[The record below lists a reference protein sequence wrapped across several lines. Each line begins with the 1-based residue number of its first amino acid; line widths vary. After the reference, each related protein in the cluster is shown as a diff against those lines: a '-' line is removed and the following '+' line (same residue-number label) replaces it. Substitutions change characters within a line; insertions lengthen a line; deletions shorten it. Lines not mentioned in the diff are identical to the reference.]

1 MRKQKI
7 SRKKRRQQL
16 RRRVGTIVFLGM
28 VLLFIGI
35 ANHAGIWKSR
45 GWVDKSVVDVQGGS
59 IKKGLSGKKIKEMR
73 QSGDYPESLLELAER
88 NPEVKQFVLDY
99 PEKKDKEVS
108 IDISGEVAEGEI
120 PLFLQW
126 DERWGYQSYGE
137 DMIAITGCGPTCLS
151 MVYCG
156 LTGDTAYHPLRMAQF
171 AEENGYY
178 VEGSGT
184 AWDLMTKGARQLGLS
199 AEELV
204 FDEEHITSEL
214 RAGHPVICSMRPGDF
229 TTAGHY
235 IVLKGL
241 DGSGDV
247 CVCDPN
253 SVSNSSRTWS
263 LERIMPQ
270 IKNLWVYR

>member
-108 IDISGEVAEGEI
+108 IDISGEMAKGEI

-151 MVYCG
+151 MVYSG